1 MAVQKNFKIT
11 NGLEVNDNLIFADA
25 DSNKV
30 GIATT
35 TLTHTLTV
43 NGGIDAEEINIAG
56 VTTTNNL
63 VIQGTLTANASIGS
77 TGNYLSSTGVG
88 VTWVSP
94 RTSTVEIA
102 TNGQTTFNVNYTVG
116 YVDVYVNGIRLIS
129 PPSGYAEFTASNG
142 TSVILNDACFG
153 DEIVELVVYSS

>member
-1 MAVQKNFKIT
+1 MAVEKNFVVK
-11 NGLEVNDNLIFADA
+11 NGLEVSTDLVFANA
-25 DSNKV
+25 SQNKV

-43 NGGIDAEEINIAG
+43 NGAIGAEEINITG
-56 VTTTNNL
+56 VTTANNL
-63 VIQGTLTANASIGS
+63 VIQGTLTANTSTGS
-77 TGNYLSSTGVG
+77 TGNYLVSTGVG

-94 RTSTVEIA
+94 RTSTVGIA

-116 YVDVYVNGIRLIS
+116 SVDVYINGIRLIS

-142 TSVILNDACFG
+142 TSIVLNDACFG
-153 DEIVELVVYSS
+153 DEIVEIVVYS